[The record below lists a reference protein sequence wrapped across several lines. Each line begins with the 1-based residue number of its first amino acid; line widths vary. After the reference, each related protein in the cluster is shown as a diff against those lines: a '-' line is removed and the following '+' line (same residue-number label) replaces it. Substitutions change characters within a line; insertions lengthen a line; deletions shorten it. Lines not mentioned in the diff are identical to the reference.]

1 MKVNIPS
8 DFVPQIVVQPTYY
21 SGQNSVSLFKPTYDG
36 NDTHALEKNFF
47 ERADKN
53 IISVD
58 LDEGRFEIG
67 LKI

>member
-8 DFVPQIVVQPTYY
+8 DFVPQIVVQPPYY

-36 NDTHALEKNFF
+36 SDMHALEKHFF
-47 ERADKN
+47 ERADRN
-53 IISVD
+53 IISMD
-58 LDEGRFEIG
+58 SDEGTFEIG

>member
-1 MKVNIPS
+1 MKENIPS

-36 NDTHALEKNFF
+36 NDMHALEKNFF

-53 IISVD
+53 IISMG
-58 LDEGRFEIG
+58 LDEGRF
-67 LKI
+67 